1 MGTTFSSCGDNCVRK
16 EQLVEV
22 SSQIYF
28 LVRANDSFTQIKKEP

>member
-22 SSQIYF
+22 PYITNNFSSPNKTLNYS
-28 LVRANDSFTQIKKEP
+28 N